1 MPSLR
6 TSWVGQVRVAA
17 ILRRSDELYSCSEV
31 GQGMPGRKPSIE
43 RQRRLGAE
51 LRRMREHIGMT
62 INEAATLHRTDRTTV
77 SNTESARSGVS
88 GAA

>member
-1 MPSLR
+1 
-6 TSWVGQVRVAA
+6 
-17 ILRRSDELYSCSEV
+17 
-31 GQGMPGRKPSIE
+31 
-43 RQRRLGAE
+43 
-51 LRRMREHIGMT
+51 MT